1 MLSYLF
7 TAALLLFAF
16 SLGYYLFLRQ
26 QPTLPFRRRVLLLG
40 IAGALLLPFCPAPP
54 VADFLSAGNPVTK
67 ITEWQEGQLAPMTE
81 APFEIDPAAPVLTQ
95 ALAIDD
101 IMADHNSVLHN
112 PAKLM
117 ILAYLLGVLLLL
129 GRIAL
134 GLNRLRKLHRSSR
147 ASGEAD
153 VRLLADGGEA
163 FTFRRT
169 VYLSESVYYSADAAV
184 ILAHERTHAGEWH
197 TFDALLAEA
206 MRAVLWFHP
215 LAWWVRDQVQLNLE
229 YLADAAVLRAGY
241 DKRAYQM
248 SLVAHQQGT
257 DLRTSLLPQYAAKGL
272 KRRIKMM
279 AFRAGSP
286 VRSRLFCGGLVFA
299 CFATFALTNGEGH
312 VQLPLEASVQH
323 AVSADSTHGEQVLDQ
338 LEISDTNQHD
348 YEVKISVVF
357 NQQFDTPHYA
367 RGYIEGSLSYILY
380 GLDVNAVGTDVPV
393 KYFKGLKKV
402 SEKEFYEL
410 LQQSVWNMT
419 FGVRKNGPEDMAV
432 VRLDPIQE

>member
-1 MLSYLF
+1 MLSYLL

-16 SLGYYLFLRQ
+16 SLGYYLFRRQ
-26 QPTLPFRRRVLLLG
+26 QPTLPFRRRILLMGILG
-40 IAGALLLPFCPAPP
+40 TILLPLCPSPP
-54 VADFLSAGNPVTK
+54 VGFTLFADQSPVEQVKAWEAEQLFKAYPQNSTLT
-67 ITEWQEGQLAPMTE
+67 IREGESMDE
-81 APFEIDPAAPVLTQ
+81 AVAQILEE
-95 ALAIDD
+95 
-101 IMADHNSVLHN
+101 HNTIWEN
-112 PAKLM
+112 PAKT
-117 ILAYLLGVLLLL
+117 LLLFYAIGVLLFL
-129 GRIAL
+129 GRTAM

-153 VRLLADGGEA
+153 VRLLAGDGEA
-163 FTFRRT
+163 FTFGRT
-169 VYLSESVYYSADAAV
+169 IYLSESVYYSADAAV
-184 ILAHERTHAGEWH
+184 ILAHERTHAGERH

-257 DLRTSLLPQYAAKGL
+257 DLRTSLLPQFAAKGL
-272 KRRIKMM
+272 KKRINMM

-286 VRSRLFCGGLVFA
+286 VRSQLFCGGLVFA

-380 GLDVNAVGTDVPV
+380 GLDVNAVDIDVPV
-393 KYFKGLKKV
+393 RYFKGQDE
-402 SEKEFYEL
+402 STEEEFYQI
-410 LQQSVWNMT
+410 LQEQSWNLT
-419 FGVRKNGPEDMAV
+419 FGVRKGGPDDKAI
-432 VRLDPIQE
+432 VRLDPM